1 MKRFHHNR
9 VLLIHGLNDTTVIF
23 RSLSTH
29 LRQLGR
35 SVYSFDFIPNNGDA
49 PLEQLAEQV
58 ADHIGKTFS
67 SDEKLDL
74 VGLSMGGLVSRYYV
88 QRLGGMARVQRLV
101 TLGTPHHGTWIAYL
115 SNRRGCVQM
124 RPQSD
129 FLQRLNQDAAMLD
142 QLKFTSIWTPFD
154 LMIVPATSSQM
165 PVGREAIVW
174 VLGHNWVVIDRLG
187 LAAIAEALAE
197 SCHQCVDRSDR
208 T

>member
-35 SVYSFDFIPNNGDA
+35 STYSFNITPNNGDA

-58 ADHIGKTFS
+58 ADYIDKTFS

-115 SNRRGCVQM
+115 SNQRGCVQM
-124 RPQSD
+124 RPRSD
-129 FLQRLNQDAAMLD
+129 FLQRLNQNAAMLD

-154 LMIVPATSSQM
+154 LMILPATSSQM

-174 VLGHNWVVIDRLG
+174 VLGHNWVATDPLG

-197 SCHQCVDRSDR
+197 S
-208 T
+208 

>member
-23 RSLSTH
+23 RTLSNH

-35 SVYSFDFIPNNGDA
+35 SPYSFNITPNNGDA

-58 ADHIGKTFS
+58 ADYIDQTFS
-67 SDEKLDL
+67 SDQKLDL

-88 QRLGGMARVQRLV
+88 QRLGGMARVERLV
-101 TLGTPHHGTWIAYL
+101 TLGTPHYGTWTAYL

-124 RPQSD
+124 RPESD

-154 LMIVPATSSQM
+154 LMILPATSSQM
-165 PVGREAIVW
+165 PVGREEIVW
-174 VLGHNWVVIDRLG
+174 VLGHNWVAIDRLG
-187 LAAIAEALAE
+187 LAAIAKALAE
-197 SCHQCVDRSDR
+197 S
-208 T
+208 